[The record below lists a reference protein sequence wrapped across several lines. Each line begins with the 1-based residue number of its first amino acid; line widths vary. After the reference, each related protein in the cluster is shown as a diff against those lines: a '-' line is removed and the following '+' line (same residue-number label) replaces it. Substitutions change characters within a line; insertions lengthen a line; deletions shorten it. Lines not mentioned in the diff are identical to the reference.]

1 MLIAGSFSSVCVY
14 VSRSISKKIKHAG
27 NDFREGKNPI
37 DLQNYK
43 SYKSKIMIGHKIIA
57 RINLFFRILC
67 HSAIVQVEVK
77 ESRLDICFCHGSRS
91 QWPSAQCIF
100 TNICLL
106 RLMVMNLWKRQPP
119 PFFFFLP
126 QNSSRKY
133 RNNLVYYSC
142 SYSSCGSEC
151 DGNSRRYISAN
162 ERASE
167 SNFTASY
174 WAQTV
179 F

>member
-1 MLIAGSFSSVCVY
+1 MWYKGHFCPLFSLKAKEKYGVILLLKRNNLIILRVMLIAGSFSSVCVY

-27 NDFREGKNPI
+27 NYFREGKNPI

-43 SYKSKIMIGHKIIA
+43 SYKSKILIGHKIIA
-57 RINLFFRILC
+57 RINLFFCILC

-100 TNICLL
+100 MNICLL

-119 PFFFFLP
+119 PPLFLFLATK
-126 QNSSRKY
+126 Q
-133 RNNLVYYSC
+133 
-142 SYSSCGSEC
+142 
-151 DGNSRRYISAN
+151 
-162 ERASE
+162 
-167 SNFTASY
+167 
-174 WAQTV
+174 
-179 F
+179 